1 MGTIFAYL
9 GSQSVSPQRG
19 VVSTCRG
26 LAVAMVAAILWGC
39 GPICEPVPIEH
50 AYAARLPTMP
60 VMPSSGGIVNAWG
73 RANVATT
80 QQGVGTAAA
89 LSVYS
94 PAVEAGGGIGFRVSR
109 FMEFRVMGDVALADG
124 AVDAYG
130 NQLYPSMFAGGVGP
144 GVVVGWASDDSPWSL
159 QLTFDLALTL
169 HGHRGTLAW
178 HCRPERDFSTTD
190 RGTALSLQP
199 RGTLAFGYWVAPWLR
214 LYAQV
219 GGLAQQQWS
228 LDDGHYNPLGLAQIG
243 VEARVDDVSVLVDVQ
258 YVAFDPIFE
267 RGPVLGIAFRGNL
280 GEGPGSAGRWAQQ
293 RRAAR
298 SRAWRV
304 AVREKRRREREHAAR
319 EASEERE
326 RLEST
331 RWERE

>member
-1 MGTIFAYL
+1 MGTIFKQL
-9 GSQSVSPQRG
+9 GSHSVSPPRG
-19 VVSTCRG
+19 VASTCRG
-26 LAVAMVAAILWGC
+26 LLVLAALMALGC
-39 GPICEPVPIEH
+39 GPVIEPRPLEH
-50 AYAARLPTMP
+50 AYAGRLPTVP
-60 VMPSSGGIVNAWG
+60 IMPSSGGIASVWG
-73 RANVATT
+73 RANVATM
-80 QQGVGTAAA
+80 QEGIGSAPA

-94 PAVEAGGGIGFRVSR
+94 PAAVVAGGIELRASR
-109 FMEFRVMGDVALADG
+109 FMEFRVMGDVAFANG

-130 NQLYPSMFAGGVGP
+130 NQLYPRMFAGGIGP
-144 GVVVGWASDDSPWSL
+144 GVVVGWSSEDSPWSL
-159 QLTFDLALTL
+159 QLTFDLAVTL

-178 HCRPERDFSTTD
+178 RGATGEVITTT
-190 RGTALSLQP
+190 RGTAWSMEP
-199 RGTLAFGYWVAPWLR
+199 RGTLAFGYGVAPWLR
-214 LYAQV
+214 LYAQI

-228 LDDGHYNPLGLAQIG
+228 LDDGHYNPLGLAQVG
-243 VEARVDDVSVLVDVQ
+243 VEARVDDVSVLIDVQ

-280 GEGPGSAGRWAQQ
+280 GEGPGSAARWAQQ
-293 RRAAR
+293 HRALR

-304 AVREKRRREREHAAR
+304 AVREKRRRERERAAR